1 MAPIKVLYV
10 FATVICAAF
19 VVHGADVMSAK
30 VEYLVVSFIKVKLMC
45 YKSTT
50 IYIDHPLTTYF
61 SHNVV
66 FKPKP
71 GAPPFLVLLDGEEEE
86 IERIDLSKLNREECN
101 ELVTGLGFYKKTSRE
116 GEVPEEYQTGPYVPV
131 KKPEEGLDD
140 EL

>member
-30 VEYLVVSFIKVKLMC
+30 VESCSGWRLNKLPEVKKFIFEDIPF
-45 YKSTT
+45 Y
-50 IYIDHPLTTYF
+50 
-61 SHNVV
+61 HNVV

-101 ELVTGLGFYKKTSRE
+101 ELVTGLGFYKKMSRE